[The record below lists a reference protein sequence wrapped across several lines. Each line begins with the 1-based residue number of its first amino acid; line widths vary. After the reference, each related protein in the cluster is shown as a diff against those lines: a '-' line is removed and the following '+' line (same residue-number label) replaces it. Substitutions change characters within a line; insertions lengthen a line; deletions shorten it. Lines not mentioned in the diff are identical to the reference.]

1 MKIKKE
7 IQIGVVFV
15 IVLILSVWGFNFLK
29 GRNILKTSNTYVAI
43 YSNIKGLAEAN
54 PVLLNGYKV
63 GQVSEINIIPGK
75 DNKLKV
81 EFRVEENVN
90 IPLHSTALI
99 QSDIMG
105 TSSIKL
111 LLSDHVEFHQG
122 GDTLKSNVETGFSE
136 KLKDEIFP
144 LKQKTEELIAS
155 LNIFINDVFNETNKK
170 NISESFQHINTTT
183 ESLSL
188 LLKQEK
194 ETLANI
200 SNNLESVTQTIKE
213 NNLEIASTIK
223 NMRSVSDSLKAS
235 RLKSAINSAESSLK
249 EMESILSKINN
260 KQGTLGE
267 LVNNDTLYKNLES
280 VSKELDTLINDIY
293 KNPKR
298 YIQFSVFG
306 SK

>member
-15 IVLILSVWGFNFLK
+15 IVLFLSIWGFNFLK
-29 GRNILKTSNTYVAI
+29 GRNILKKSNTYVAI

-63 GQVSEINIIPGK
+63 GQVSKINIIPGK
-75 DNKLKV
+75 KNNLMV
-81 EFRVEENVN
+81 EFRIEEDIK

-111 LLSDHVEFHQG
+111 LLNDQKKYHKE
-122 GDTLKSNVETGFSE
+122 GDTLKSNVETGLSE
-136 KLKDEIFP
+136 KINDQIYP
-144 LKQKTEELIAS
+144 LKQKTEELITS
-155 LNIFINDVFNETNKK
+155 LDVFINDVFNETNKK

-194 ETLANI
+194 ESLSNI
-200 SNNLESVTQTIKE
+200 SNNLESTTQTIKE

-223 NMRSVSDSLKAS
+223 NMRSISDSLEAS

-267 LVNNDTLYKNLES
+267 LVNNDTLYKNLEN
-280 VSKELDTLINDIY
+280 VSKELDTLIKDIHE
-293 KNPKR
+293 NPKR
-298 YIQFSVFG
+298 YIHFSVFG